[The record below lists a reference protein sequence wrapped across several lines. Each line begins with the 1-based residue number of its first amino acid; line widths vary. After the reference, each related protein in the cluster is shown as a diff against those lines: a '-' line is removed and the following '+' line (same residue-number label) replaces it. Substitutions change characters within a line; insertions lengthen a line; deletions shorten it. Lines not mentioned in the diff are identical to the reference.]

1 MQRSLVITSLN
12 NGGVGVLPT
21 DTIYGVVASAL
32 NRDAVERLYR
42 LKARTPTK
50 PFIILIADSSD
61 LEKFGIAVDRLTD
74 SLINQLWPGP
84 VSIILPC
91 GKDEFLYLHR
101 GTNTLAFRLPADE
114 ALRAFLRETGP
125 LVAPS
130 ANPEGKEPATT
141 KEEAEKYF
149 GARVDFYID
158 AKPQVGPA
166 STLVEIKNG
175 KVVVLR
181 QGSAII
187 PEELL
192 A

>member
-50 PFIILIADSSD
+50 PCIILIADVSD
-61 LEKFGIAVDRLTD
+61 LTRFGIMLDQATKQR
-74 SLINQLWPGP
+74 INQLWPGP
-84 VSIILPC
+84 VSIVLPC
-91 GKDEFLYLHR
+91 DRADLEYLHR
-101 GTNTLAFRLPADE
+101 GTHTLAFRLPADE
-114 ALRAFLRETGP
+114 ALRGLLRETGP

-130 ANPEGKEPATT
+130 ANPEGKEPAAT

-149 GARVDFYID
+149 SNRVDFYIE

-166 STLVEIKNG
+166 STLIEVKNG

-181 QGSAII
+181 EGAVEI
-187 PEELL
+187 PSSLL
-192 A
+192 